1 MTNYF
6 IYEDVPTALQGDKLF
21 NFAIGD
27 ALIRE
32 VARKPDQTLL
42 HFWPIEN
49 MIILGMV
56 DTKLPYLAEAVNTL
70 QEANYEV
77 VVRPAGGLA
86 VVADTGIL
94 NFSIILAESNE
105 EKMTIDE
112 GYAIMVDVIRQAFA
126 PFGKQIE
133 AYEIVDSYC
142 PGKFDL
148 SIDGKKFA
156 GIAQRRFKNGIG
168 IMIYLSVEGNQQKRG
183 EIIRDFYQVGLKGEE
198 TRWHFPDVDPD
209 CMANLSDLLGVSLT
223 VPQVRDM
230 ILATYEKEKPVKT
243 GYYNEEILADYT
255 AANQKM
261 IKRNE
266 QIFSKE

>member
-6 IYEDVPTALQGDKLF
+6 IYEEVPTALQGDKLF
-21 NFAIGD
+21 NFALGD

-32 VARKPDQTLL
+32 VTRQPDQTML

-49 MIILGMV
+49 MIIMGMV
-56 DTKLPYLAEAVNTL
+56 DTKLPYLTDAVETL
-70 QEANYEV
+70 QSSEYEV

-86 VVADTGIL
+86 VVADPGIL
-94 NFSIILAESNE
+94 NFSVILAESSE
-105 EKMTIDE
+105 EKISIDE
-112 GYAIMVDVIRQAFA
+112 GYEIMVDVIRRTFS

-148 SIDGKKFA
+148 SIEGKKFA

-183 EIIRDFYQVGLKGEE
+183 EIIRDFYQAGLKGEE
-198 TRWHFPDVDPD
+198 TRWTFPDVDPH

-223 VPQVRDM
+223 VPEVRDM
-230 ILATYEKEKPVKT
+230 ILATYEKKGVIQT
-243 GYYNEEILADYT
+243 GDYNEEILADYS
-255 AANQKM
+255 AANEKM

-266 QIFSKE
+266 QIFNKG

>member
-56 DTKLPYLAEAVNTL
+56 DTKLPYLSEAVNTL
-70 QEANYEV
+70 QESNYEV

-86 VVADTGIL
+86 VVADPGIL
-94 NFSIILAESNE
+94 NFSIILAESQG
-105 EKMTIDE
+105 EKISIDDAYE
-112 GYAIMVDVIRQAFA
+112 IMVAVIRRTFA
-126 PFGKQIE
+126 PFGKAIE

-148 SIDGKKFA
+148 SINGKKFA

-183 EIIRDFYQVGLKGEE
+183 QTIREFYEAGLKGEE
-198 TRWHFPDVDPD
+198 TRWTFPDVNPD

-223 VPQVRDM
+223 VHQVRDM
-230 ILATYEKEKPVKT
+230 IVATYEKERSVKT
-243 GYYNEEILADYT
+243 GYYNEEMLADYT
-255 AANQKM
+255 AANEKM

-266 QIFSKE
+266 QIFNKR

>member
-6 IYEDVPTALQGDKLF
+6 IYEDAPTALKGDKLF
-21 NFAIGD
+21 NFALGD

-32 VARKPDQTLL
+32 VTRQPDRVML

-49 MIILGMV
+49 MIIMGMV
-56 DTKLPYLAEAVNTL
+56 DTKLPYLNDAIETL
-70 QEANYEV
+70 QTSEYEV

-86 VVADTGIL
+86 VVADPGIL
-94 NFSIILAESNE
+94 NFSIILAESNG
-105 EKMTIDE
+105 EKISIDE
-112 GYAIMVDVIRQAFA
+112 AYEIMVDVIRRTFA
-126 PFGKQIE
+126 PFGKRID

-168 IMIYLSVEGNQQKRG
+168 IMIYLSVEGNQQQRG
-183 EIIRDFYQVGLKGEE
+183 EIIRDFYQTGLKGEE
-198 TRWHFPDVDPD
+198 TRWSFPNVDPS
-209 CMANLSDLLGVSLT
+209 CMANLSDLLGGSLT
-223 VPQVRDM
+223 VQEVQDR
-230 ILATYEKEKPVKT
+230 ILATYEKNNPVKT

-255 AANQKM
+255 IANEKM

-266 QIFSKE
+266 QIFNKG